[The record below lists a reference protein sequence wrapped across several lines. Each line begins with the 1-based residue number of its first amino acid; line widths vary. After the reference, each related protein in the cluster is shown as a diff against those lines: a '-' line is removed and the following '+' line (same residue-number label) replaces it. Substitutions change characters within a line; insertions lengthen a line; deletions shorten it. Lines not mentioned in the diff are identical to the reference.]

1 MEIRGIS
8 EEDKFKLKKS
18 IGAGKRGNRTNYK
31 PKEINDILIKAIE
44 AGTSRTAIARYCGL
58 TSTTQ
63 IGRTLSIFNNLDE
76 RIHDAV
82 VYGAKNN
89 KLADYETITFQT
101 AYEISRFEKEHQK
114 KIVDFVNTNKIS
126 WGRTKSVKQLLERT
140 NKSLDEI
147 LNEILVRYNKVPQ
160 LIIRERIDLR
170 ELSSAIY
177 SESQKERNK
186 IFKKIVKSVFSED
199 IKSVHLG
206 TVAYSLEF
214 SDETFQLSNKELNK
228 KKLEIKAAIQ
238 SYE

>member
-1 MEIRGIS
+1 MELIGIS

-31 PKEINDILIKAIE
+31 PKEINDILVKAIE

-58 TSTTQ
+58 NSTTQ
-63 IGRTLSIFNNLDE
+63 IGRTLSIFKNLDE
-76 RIHDAV
+76 RIHDSV

-101 AYEISRFEKEHQK
+101 AYEISRFEKVHQK
-114 KIVDFVNTNKIS
+114 KIVDFVNKNKIS
-126 WGRTKSVKQLLERT
+126 WGRTKSVKQLLQRT
-140 NKSLDEI
+140 DKSLDEI

-170 ELSSAIY
+170 ELSPTIY
-177 SESQKERNK
+177 SKSQKERNK
-186 IFKKIVKSVFSED
+186 IFEKIVTSVFSEN

-214 SDETFQLSNKELNK
+214 SDKTFQLSNKEINI
-228 KKLEIKAAIQ
+228 KKLEINAAIQ